1 MKKTIIIAMFLI
13 GLGSCKKSD
22 ITCNSN
28 CGKIMADDVRDYSV
42 LIKNSCTGNQKWF
55 ILQRGDW
62 LTAYVGT
69 DYCITNSGTW

>member
-13 GLGSCKKSD
+13 GLGSCKKDQS
-22 ITCNSN
+22 TCN
-28 CGKIMADDVRDYSV
+28 CGKVMDDNVSNYSV

-62 LTAYVGT
+62 MNAYVGT